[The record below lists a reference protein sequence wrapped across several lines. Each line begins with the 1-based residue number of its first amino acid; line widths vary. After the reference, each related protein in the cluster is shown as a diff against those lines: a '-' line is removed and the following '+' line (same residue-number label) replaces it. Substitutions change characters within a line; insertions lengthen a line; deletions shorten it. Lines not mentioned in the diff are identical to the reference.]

1 MPNENHAEVAEI
13 EYCASRF
20 GEIGNS
26 KAKDILLRAAADER
40 KIASGELVPA
50 PVKCGECANKPFCEC
65 VINNHYEDDDFCSYG
80 ERKDDNHA

>member
-40 KIASGELVPA
+40 KIASGGVGS
-50 PVKCGECANKPFCEC
+50 CSGEVWGVCKQTVLRMCN
-65 VINNHYEDDDFCSYG
+65 
-80 ERKDDNHA
+80 